1 MGKGGVGV
9 KPAVGFSLTAALH
22 QRRAR
27 DGHRQAGVYEG
38 SVMSSA
44 SSWSRYCRFP
54 TCKMGITHL
63 CFPLLHGMHG
73 TWPPLWQTLLLL
85 LRPAEAVTVVPWGG
99 QRWH

>member
-1 MGKGGVGV
+1 MSNLRWDS
-9 KPAVGFSLTAALH
+9 PWQLLCI
-22 QRRAR
+22 R
-27 DGHRQAGVYEG
+27 DGQPDGHCQAGAYEG
-38 SVMSSA
+38 SVTSSA